1 MNLIFI
7 IYHPMVFN
15 DKIICVHA
23 YMQWNI
29 LCKYAYMERLKHV
42 LYALHIYN
50 QYYNYIYIVQSWS
63 VMYIIVYMY
72 VWVHILYVCVCILHT
87 NVANTATIIPHHF
100 IPAESLRH
108 WLAQGLQRHALQSW
122 PCPAGLWGEAN
133 SWYPPIKHRNGN
145 APTNTCFNG
154 KIGNHLNI
162 SKNGGFSIAM
172 FDCRRIIRWT
182 FIPQNRSK

>member
-1 MNLIFI
+1 MPTCNETSYASMHIWRDWNMYCMQYIYIYINI
-7 IYHPMVFN
+7 I
-15 DKIICVHA
+15 II
-23 YMQWNI
+23 
-29 LCKYAYMERLKHV
+29 
-42 LYALHIYN
+42 
-50 QYYNYIYIVQSWS
+50 YIYIVQSWS

-72 VWVHILYVCVCILHT
+72 VCVHILYVCVCILHT

-145 APTNTCFNG
+145 APTNACFNG